1 MLRPYYGCYS
11 SRLRGMRRKATE
23 GDEQQPLATVDPEL
37 EALRE
42 AQRRWAE
49 SLRRIFEVDPLNEWG
64 ANCSQE

>member
-1 MLRPYYGCYS
+1 
-11 SRLRGMRRKATE
+11 MRRKATE